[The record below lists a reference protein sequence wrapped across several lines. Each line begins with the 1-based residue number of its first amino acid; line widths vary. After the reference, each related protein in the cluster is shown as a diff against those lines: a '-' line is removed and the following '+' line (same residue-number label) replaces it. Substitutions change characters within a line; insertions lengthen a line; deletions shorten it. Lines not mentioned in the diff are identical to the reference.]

1 MKTFA
6 TQNHYKLCRR
16 IIQRLGFFSTIS
28 FQILLSKKQNKTN
41 FDYIF
46 QARSRS
52 SSTSQPTVIEKNKIQ
67 TNKQCNY
74 DRRSLC
80 QQRGVTLYSYQVRPL
95 CAKTNKQTLNCN
107 CSSVKHWFR
116 YVISFFSTPG
126 PPFKKAHAQQLPSL
140 VLNRLLNQTS
150 NACLNRVVAPRTRP
164 TGTPFDVHVMG
175 ARTLFTMLTMVNH
188 KRARILPTL
197 DKTDILIML

>member
-1 MKTFA
+1 MIFHTKRKKGPNTPTTTSQLTDRWKHLLLKT
-6 TQNHYKLCRR
+6 
-16 IIQRLGFFSTIS
+16 IINYVVVLYNALAFFQQFRSK
-28 FQILLSKKQNKTN
+28 FCSKKNKTN

-52 SSTSQPTVIEKNKIQ
+52 SPTNQPTVIENIQ

-150 NACLNRVVAPRTRP
+150 TCADRAGAPRTRP
-164 TGTPFDVHVMG
+164 TGTP
-175 ARTLFTMLTMVNH
+175 
-188 KRARILPTL
+188 
-197 DKTDILIML
+197 